1 MNRLNIL
8 SIAGAAFGFALLP
21 VSALAQH
28 SLKEQLIG
36 TWTLISLE
44 NVAPDGAKRYL
55 YGPTPKGILI
65 LNPSGR
71 YVQVFVNPD
80 RSEFKS
86 GNRNTGTS
94 EEIKKAWDGTQAHFG
109 IWSVSDAD
117 KVVTFRPEGHMYQ
130 GDVGRDQKRVVSS
143 LTSDELKFTN
153 PGTAA
158 GGRNEIVF
166 RRDK

>member
-1 MNRLNIL
+1 MYRLNIL
-8 SIAGAAFGFALLP
+8 GISGIAFGFALLP
-21 VSALAQH
+21 VAAFGQH

-44 NVAPDGAKRYL
+44 NVAPDGEKRYL
-55 YGPTPKGILI
+55 YGPTPKGILTFQP
-65 LNPSGR
+65 NGR
-71 YVQVFVNPD
+71 YVQMFFNRTAVNSNPV
-80 RSEFKS
+80 
-86 GNRNTGTS
+86 
-94 EEIKKAWDGTQAHFG
+94 IATQARPKKLKRRGTVPKLILEFG
-109 IWSVSDAD
+109 LFDAD
-117 KVVTFRPEGHMYQ
+117 KIVILRPEGHMYP

-158 GGRNEIVF
+158 GGKNEIVF